1 MTLSLAQQIEEIDY
15 ELGQRRGVYGRLVA
29 SGKMRQAVA
38 DYHMH
43 RLEAARRTLDWLAQ
57 HEGEL
62 KAFLKE
68 TPTTRQAALSLAVE
82 IARREALAGPAG
94 AGPALEDGEPG
105 KPGAPAGGP
114 VR

>member
-1 MTLSLAQQIEEIDY
+1 MTHSLAQQIEEIDY

-43 RLEAARRTLDWLAQ
+43 RLEAARRTLDWLRQ
-57 HEGEL
+57 HEAEL
-62 KAFLKE
+62 KDFLKHA
-68 TPTTRQAALSLAVE
+68 PTTRQAALALAVQ
-82 IARREALAGPAG
+82 IARKEAIA
-94 AGPALEDGEPG
+94 
-105 KPGAPAGGP
+105 KAGGP

>member
-1 MTLSLAQQIEEIDY
+1 MNVSLAQQIEEIDY

-43 RLEAARRTLDWLAQ
+43 RLEAARRTLDWLRQ
-57 HEGEL
+57 HEAEL

-68 TPTTRQAALSLAVE
+68 APTTRQAALALAVQ
-82 IARREALAGPAG
+82 IARKEAIA
-94 AGPALEDGEPG
+94 
-105 KPGAPAGGP
+105 KAGGP